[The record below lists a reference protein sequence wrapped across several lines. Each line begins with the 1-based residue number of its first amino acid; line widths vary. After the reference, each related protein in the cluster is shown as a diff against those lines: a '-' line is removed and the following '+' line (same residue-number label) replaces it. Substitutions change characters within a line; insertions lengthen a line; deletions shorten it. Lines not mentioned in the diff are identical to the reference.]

1 MDRTFRALRS
11 FVVWVGV
18 TVFGI
23 LMLNILVSITARYL
37 DIRIAN
43 IDWVEE
49 TSRFLF
55 IWLSFL
61 GAALAVERMVHIRID
76 FFAQLLPARARLLL
90 EILVY
95 LGVVG
100 FALVVTYEGALVTLR
115 AGDRSPVLLIP
126 MSVAYLA
133 LPVSG
138 VAIVLFA
145 LRTLVDLVVR
155 FARGEGF
162 GETGTG
168 SVQVE
173 VE

>member
-1 MDRTFRALRS
+1 MDRTFRALHS
-11 FVVWVGV
+11 LIYWVGV
-18 TVFGI
+18 TVFGV
-23 LMLNILVSITARYL
+23 LMLNILISIAARYL
-37 DIRIAN
+37 NIQLAN

-61 GAALAVERMVHIRID
+61 GAALAVEGMVHIRID
-76 FFAQLLPARARLLL
+76 FFAQLLPARARLAL

-95 LGVVG
+95 AGMVA
-100 FALVVTYEGALVTLR
+100 FALVATYAGLLVALR

-145 LRTLVDLVVR
+145 LRVLAGLIGR
-155 FARGEGF
+155 FLRGEGF
-162 GETGTG
+162 AEPATGH
-168 SVQVE
+168 VRVE
-173 VE
+173 AE